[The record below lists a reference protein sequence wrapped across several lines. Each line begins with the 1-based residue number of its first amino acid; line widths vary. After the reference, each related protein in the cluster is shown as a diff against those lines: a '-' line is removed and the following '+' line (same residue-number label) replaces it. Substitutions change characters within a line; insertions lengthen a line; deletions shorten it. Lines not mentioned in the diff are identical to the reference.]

1 MSERK
6 IHALQIGCI
15 VGVDFCETMENNTA
29 DQNTQ
34 PVTPNRAEESF
45 HTPDGQRVT
54 YKEYGFQQSILHNAS
69 PVSLQVEL
77 RKINETYLQE
87 LRKDEATQEKLKDPI
102 RRRME
107 GLKVDLE
114 LQQEH
119 WKAQKEDRIPGLKAR
134 IEALNDEIATLRRNR
149 EVHRDEQPNRISFII
164 GITVLTI
171 LTIYLWIFYTSAGYS
186 AFFRDFEAGDIK
198 VANSIFDAK
207 AIVKAWND
215 GVPAFVL
222 VCSMPFI
229 FLALGY
235 LIHKCLL
242 QRHWTKWLYLLG
254 LIAVT
259 FCFDYIIAYEIV
271 SKIHELKRAASL
283 DNLPAYNMSM
293 AFVDINFWL
302 IIFAGFVTYLIWGFL
317 FDRLMEEYERFD
329 VVKQRILAIR
339 KEIEEQEK
347 MLAAEE
353 GRLKAMRDDIANIQK
368 QIKYCEDELGA
379 IFLDPK
385 NFEHIIY
392 QFASGWIRYIE
403 GGQPGTQIEKEN
415 RRNECRVVV
424 EQFIAAHKARK
435 THETEA

>member
-1 MSERK
+1 
-6 IHALQIGCI
+6 
-15 VGVDFCETMENNTA
+15 MEKNTA

-34 PVTPNRAEESF
+34 PAASQRAEESF
-45 HTPDGQRVT
+45 QTPDGQQVT
-54 YKEYGFQQSILHNAS
+54 YKQYGFQQSVYHNAS

-87 LRKDEATQEKLKDPI
+87 LRKDELTQEKMKEPV
-102 RRRME
+102 RRRLE
-107 GLKVDLE
+107 AHKVDLE
-114 LQQEH
+114 RQQVNL
-119 WKAQKEDRIPGLKAR
+119 KEQMEERIPGLKAR
-134 IEALNDEIATLRRNR
+134 ILALKEEIAVVRRNR

-164 GITVLTI
+164 GVTVLAI

-215 GVPAFVL
+215 GAPAFVL

-259 FCFDYIIAYEIV
+259 FCFDFIIAYEIV

-283 DNLPAYNMSM
+283 DNMEEYRVSM
-293 AFVDINFWL
+293 AFSDINFWL

-329 VVKQRILAIR
+329 VVKQRIAAIR
-339 KEIEEQEK
+339 KEIEEQEQ

-353 GRLKAMRDDIANIQK
+353 ARLKALRDEIAEIQK
-368 QIKYCEDELGA
+368 QIRHCEDELGA

-392 QFASGWIRYIE
+392 QFASGWIQYIE
-403 GGQPGTQIEKEN
+403 GGQPGTITEKDD
-415 RRNECRVVV
+415 RRRTCNGVV
-424 EQFIAAHKARK
+424 EQFIIEHKSRK
-435 THETEA
+435 LHETEA